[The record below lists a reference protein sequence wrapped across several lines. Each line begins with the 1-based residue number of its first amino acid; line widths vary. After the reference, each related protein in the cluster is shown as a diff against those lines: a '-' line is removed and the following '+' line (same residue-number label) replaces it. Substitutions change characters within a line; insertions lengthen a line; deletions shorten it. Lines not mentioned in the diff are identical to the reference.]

1 MYSRLE
7 LWTVVRRTAGEGSE
21 DHTAWVGVH
30 PGQRLVNTPIVPGTV
45 PLFLPQRTV
54 LCKPLVR
61 ALIAEKP
68 PQPIGYLGKPEG
80 DSRLGSR
87 AHPGL
92 CRGSACLTSLNNC
105 SQETVSYE
113 TGLRGCELSGSQ
125 LSGFQA
131 GRGRRGE
138 VENRISLQLLIKQ
151 AGGEEERGER
161 ERIELLSL
169 IIKQERE
176 NILITEYK
184 DCSSLSTL
192 GGQKERKLFWKKFEK
207 NREKI
212 ENRKKQ
218 KKQIL
223 FL

>member
-1 MYSRLE
+1 VVLEEEDEGVLGRIAAYRGQGVHYNIEVEVEVNVQYVE
-7 LWTVVRRTAGEGSE
+7 LWTVLRRTAGEGSE

-45 PLFLPQRTV
+45 PLFLPQHTV

-113 TGLRGCELSGSQ
+113 TGLRGCELSGS
-125 LSGFQA
+125 
-131 GRGRRGE
+131 
-138 VENRISLQLLIKQ
+138 
-151 AGGEEERGER
+151 
-161 ERIELLSL
+161 
-169 IIKQERE
+169 
-176 NILITEYK
+176 
-184 DCSSLSTL
+184 
-192 GGQKERKLFWKKFEK
+192 
-207 NREKI
+207 
-212 ENRKKQ
+212 
-218 KKQIL
+218 
-223 FL
+223 